1 MECITVALQFRL
13 LKFIPSNFTLLK
25 KKTQNYEFCLLLKY
39 MKGEVVECI
48 HSNINY
54 MKENS
59 KLCEYLVHMS
69 ECVETA
75 RGTV

>member
-1 MECITVALQFRL
+1 MFTV
-13 LKFIPSNFTLLK
+13 
-25 KKTQNYEFCLLLKY
+25 KY

-69 ECVETA
+69 KCVDNSPQYCDLEVVGSSQVTN
-75 RGTV
+75 